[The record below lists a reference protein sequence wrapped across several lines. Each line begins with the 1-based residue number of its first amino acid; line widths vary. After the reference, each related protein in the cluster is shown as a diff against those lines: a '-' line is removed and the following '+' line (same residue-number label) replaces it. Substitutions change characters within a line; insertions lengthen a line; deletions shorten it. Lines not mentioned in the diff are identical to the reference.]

1 MEDVCMN
8 TKSKSPDKPVEMYF
22 EKKIGGTLYR
32 VTNIHDGKVDLT
44 KALEDLIVRKIIQQ
58 ETEHITN

>member
-8 TKSKSPDKPVEMYF
+8 TKSTSSDKPIEIYY

-32 VTNIHDGKVDLT
+32 VTNIHDGNVDLA
-44 KALEDLIVRKIIQQ
+44 KALEDFIVRKIIQQ
-58 ETEHITN
+58 KME